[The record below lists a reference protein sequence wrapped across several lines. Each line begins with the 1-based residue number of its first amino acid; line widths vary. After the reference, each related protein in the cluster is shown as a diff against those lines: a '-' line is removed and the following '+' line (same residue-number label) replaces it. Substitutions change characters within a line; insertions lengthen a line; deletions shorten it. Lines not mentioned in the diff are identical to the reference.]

1 MKYKIEWTFN
11 CNDTSSIKGHTS
23 LEDTTTSEVQFF
35 IMEWFPS
42 LVVDLMDSLAKK
54 LKEKGMEEDTR
65 LLLLNSA
72 LNMCCMHILRW
83 WLWLINDLMEPT
95 EDQDKKGWDFNP
107 NDFNLFD
114 RIGWAQQE
122 K

>member
-1 MKYKIEWTFN
+1 MKYKIEGTFD
-11 CNDTSSIKGHTS
+11 CSDHSSIKGHTS
-23 LEDTTTSEVQFF
+23 LEDTNTQEVQFF

-42 LVVDLMDSLAKK
+42 LVVDLIQSLAQK
-54 LKEKGMEEDTR
+54 LKEKDMEEDTR
-65 LLLLNSA
+65 LLLLNGA
-72 LNMCCMHILRW
+72 LNMCCMNILKW
-83 WLWLINDLMEPT
+83 WLWLINNEIGSV
-95 EDQDKKGWDFNP
+95 EDQDGKEGDFNP